1 MVELPT
7 GQCRNIEC
15 LCVNT
20 IERVMSKVAFK
31 GIPYSYMYMAL
42 LLVLSPSPYAI
53 LCIKQVSTIVNVVM

>member
-1 MVELPT
+1 MAELPT

-31 GIPYSYMYMAL
+31 GIPYSYMAM

-53 LCIKQVSTIVNVVM
+53 LCIKQVSTMANVVM